1 MQNFTKKRLTDLLPL
16 HVLWHSND
24 SSWTE
29 SQRHGFDSSIWF
41 LHQKLSANQ
50 IVVFQSDSQSA
61 NQIPTASQ
69 CSDLNAWLEEFY
81 SKIKVGKQENNNRFS
96 NLTKT
101 LYSTIWKS
109 MNFDVQKGTIFEY
122 FYFFVNIISALES
135 QHFISHARWPLS
147 ICFPPQISTLLCNT
161 NLWRKSKT
169 DSSQQKLK

>member
-1 MQNFTKKRLTDLLPL
+1 MLPL
-16 HVLWHSND
+16 HKLWHSND

-29 SQRHGFDSSIWF
+29 SQKHGFDSSIWF

-81 SKIKVGKQENNNRFS
+81 SKIKVGKQENDNRFS

-101 LYSTIWKS
+101 LYFTIWKINEFWS
-109 MNFDVQKGTIFEY
+109 AKRYYFWIFLFFCIHNFSAK
-122 FYFFVNIISALES
+122 ISAFYQLCQVTPQYLFS
-135 QHFISHARWPLS
+135 SANFHSSMQYKFIEEIQNW
-147 ICFPPQISTLLCNT
+147 
-161 NLWRKSKT
+161 
-169 DSSQQKLK
+169 

>member
-1 MQNFTKKRLTDLLPL
+1 MCVQQHPIAAL
-16 HVLWHSND
+16 
-24 SSWTE
+24 SSRNPFLADPW
-29 SQRHGFDSSIWF
+29 FDSSIWF

-69 CSDLNAWLEEFY
+69 CSDLNAWLEDFCN
-81 SKIKVGKQENNNRFS
+81 KVNVGKQEKKIRIS

-101 LYSTIWKS
+101 LNSIVWNS
-109 MNFDVQKGTIFEY
+109 INFDVQKGTIFEY
-122 FYFFVNIISALES
+122 FYFFVNIISALKS

-147 ICFPPQISTLLCNT
+147 ICFPLQISTLLCNT